1 MDGEDGKQ
9 IKFCRDHQRETEHTK
24 ETVEGREVWVCK
36 SDENRALRLLCRT
49 HHSRRVGVLECG

>member
-1 MDGEDGKQ
+1 MDEEDGKQ

-36 SDENRALRLLCRT
+36 ECWDELYNGRFELPQIRPIF
-49 HHSRRVGVLECG
+49 